1 MLAKILGAAL
11 AGIDAYTVEV
21 EVDLA
26 RGTRQGTTL
35 GLPARFRHTIAVCRL
50 CSAACPATFVS

>member
-1 MLAKILGAAL
+1 MLAKILSAAV

-26 RGTRQGTTL
+26 KGTRSGVTL
-35 GLPARFRHTIAVCRL
+35 GLPLSSHTRWA
-50 CSAACPATFVS
+50 